1 MKSKSIIAT
10 LTKYD
15 ILFQIKQGF
24 YLIYAIVTVLY
35 LVILFSIPDSIRT
48 ELTAYL
54 ILSDTSIIGLTFM
67 GALVLLEKQQGVLL
81 SLFLTPVKLSSYLLA
96 KAVSLTLIA
105 LLTSSIIGFVP
116 GGLTHNWPATLVSVG
131 LNSLFF
137 SFLALGISARVDSLN
152 DYLAGIMLGGL
163 MMCLP
168 IVLYFYA
175 PVISLFFPINAAID
189 LLFIGVNN
197 QSLSLIIL
205 DVVVLTGWNVLAYR
219 YAYSQFNKYVIH
231 K

>member
-1 MKSKSIIAT
+1 MQKSIIAT

-15 ILFQIKQGF
+15 VMFQIKQGF

-35 LVILFSIPDSIRT
+35 LVILFSIPDSVRT

-54 ILSDTSIIGLTFM
+54 IISDTSIIGLTFM

-81 SLFLTPVKLSSYLLA
+81 SLFLTPVKLSSYLIA

-105 LLTSSIIGFVP
+105 LITSFVIGFVP
-116 GGLTHNWPATLVSVG
+116 GGLTHNWPATIASVG

-163 MMCLP
+163 IMCLP
-168 IVLYFYA
+168 IALYFFV
-175 PVISLFFPINAAID
+175 PVLSLFFPINAAID
-189 LLFIGVNN
+189 LLFVSINN
-197 QSLSLIIL
+197 QSLSLILL
-205 DVVVLTGWNVLAYR
+205 DVVVLIVWNIFAYR
-219 YAYSQFNKYVIH
+219 YAYFQFNKYVIH